1 MLGVIVMYLISF
13 PGSLAISSLSPAVW
27 AGQAGWCLTTTRGL
41 RAGTAKAATT
51 GVPPSSWQTSPGT
64 TRRYQPTVRERGY
77 LCPLF
82 MVKSAAWKAIS
93 LMRYSR
99 DRENLVHLVN
109 NSLIV
114 MDIVRQETLNSA
126 RITLSETLLVLLLL
140 S

>member
-64 TRRYQPTVRERGY
+64 TRRYQPTVRVDIIY
-77 LCPLF
+77 VP
-82 MVKSAAWKAIS
+82 
-93 LMRYSR
+93 YSW
-99 DRENLVHLVN
+99 
-109 NSLIV
+109 
-114 MDIVRQETLNSA
+114 
-126 RITLSETLLVLLLL
+126 LSQQLRKHFLDALQP
-140 S
+140 